1 MTNWEHPPQTPK
13 EFFNMKHSSCRNVIE
28 RAFGLLK
35 GRWAILRGKSF
46 YPIKTQCK
54 IIVACC
60 LLHNFI
66 KRENE
71 QYFDQPFDYEDE
83 NNIDN
88 GHDGDSGS
96 DDDDAEEDQHYTY
109 INSSNTWKAWR
120 DSLAQDMFDQW
131 RRNRRA

>member
-1 MTNWEHPPQTPK
+1 
-13 EFFNMKHSSCRNVIE
+13 MK
-28 RAFGLLK
+28 RAFGLLT

-71 QYFDQPFDYEDE
+71 QYFDQLFENEDD
-83 NNIDN
+83 NNVGN
-88 GHDGDSGS
+88 GNGSGS
-96 DDDDAEEDQHYTY
+96 ANSSDTNDDNADEDQHYTY
-109 INSSNTWKAWR
+109 IN
-120 DSLAQDMFDQW
+120 
-131 RRNRRA
+131 